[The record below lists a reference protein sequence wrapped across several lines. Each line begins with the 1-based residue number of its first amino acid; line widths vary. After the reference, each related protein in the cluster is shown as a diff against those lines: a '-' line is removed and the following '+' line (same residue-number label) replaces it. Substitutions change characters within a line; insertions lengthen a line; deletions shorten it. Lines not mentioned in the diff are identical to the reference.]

1 MKKSILMITVFFS
14 MNTLSFPKDMT
25 SPNYDRIDLIYAA
38 KDKNYD
44 GAKYLLDAGVY
55 PDTRENAGN
64 TALMFASLNGD
75 LNIVKLL
82 LDSDAF
88 TNAKNNTGRSALNY
102 AVSNKTY
109 NIEVIKLLLENG
121 ALIDNQSWTKVI
133 QYNDVEL
140 AKLLLDHGSD
150 ENTQNRGAYY
160 DSALFLVIEHDS
172 ILLVALL
179 LGYGAD
185 PNNALRHAVKH
196 NKIKIVELLI
206 ENEADVN
213 YVNSEGESILQYAID
228 SKNKDIVKLLEY
240 SGAVIKSKFRVSN

>member
-25 SPNYDRIDLIYAA
+25 SQNYDRIDLIYAA

-55 PDTRENAGN
+55 PDTRDNAGN

-75 LNIVKLL
+75 LNIIKLL
-82 LDSDAF
+82 LENGAF
-88 TNAKNNTGRSALNY
+88 IKAKNNAGRSALNY

-133 QYNDVEL
+133 QYNNAEL
-140 AKLLLDHGSD
+140 AKLMLDYGSD
-150 ENTQNRGAYY
+150 ENTQNRGEYY

-172 ILLVALL
+172 ILLVGLL
-179 LGYGAD
+179 LSYGAD
-185 PNNALRHAVKH
+185 VNSALRHAVKYD
-196 NKIKIVELLI
+196 KIKIVELLI
-206 ENEADVN
+206 ENGGDVN
-213 YVNSEGESILQYAID
+213 YMDSEGKSMLQYALA
-228 SKNKDIVKLLEY
+228 SKNKDIVKLLEN
-240 SGAVIKSKFRVSN
+240 SGAVRKPKLKVTN